1 MRWQKQAVM
10 ADKVAEMRDPSALFE
25 AHSAEEIRGL
35 ERKVRAEIEQ
45 KKEELR
51 QMVGERYR
59 DLIEAADTIEE
70 MRKSAGLVVGA
81 VRDMERYCGAL
92 KGKPSPAGGLRGPST
107 AQSQERF
114 YSTAAQIKL
123 LLEIPEKLWSAM
135 ESSQY
140 LRATQLYLLC
150 CHLHS
155 LLQLDSATSRYSP
168 VLARF
173 PILIRQVAA
182 AGTFRSTILQE
193 SKSLLKCPSASDQNV
208 AEALCSIMLLED
220 SSPRQALA
228 DFLLARKAGIQQLLH
243 QPHHGSGVKS
253 QVCSLVELLANTLY
267 QAHALFYIQPED
279 VPPNPS
285 LNCGLLFSMLETITA
300 QHRTGKGINVLREE
314 MQSVSWFKH
323 LPSSIVDFQPTLRTL
338 AHPINQDYLRETLQ
352 QWINMCNEDI
362 KSGISAL
369 LVYVTSLKGLAGIRD
384 AVWKLLTSESM
395 SQNWEKV
402 CQRLLDRPIRFWED
416 LMQQLFLDRLQ
427 TLIKEGL
434 ESISN
439 DSVQLLLSSLQE
451 LEGNPDTVK
460 HIQHES
466 NICSFLWSESQ
477 SDLPTD
483 AAWVNVG
490 SREPQRR
497 SGLSLKAQAV
507 TPCIQGFCQALDSKL
522 KMKLEDLFFYLPR
535 DPSATEQQNDSLTTG
550 AKLSAFD
557 RYGDASTV
565 QEMLSQHCLTCMQQI
580 QDSVRSQLQM
590 AAQIG
595 LGDHNTVLFSSKL
608 CKVLFL
614 ARLCQSLGELCP
626 HLKQCILGKSGILD
640 KSLRE
645 PRSGKKSGKGKTA
658 DKPQVLCKWQ
668 ELKDKLIKQSLDA
681 YAIWNSVVVKHLV
694 HSFTHT
700 LLLNAAGSVLATATQ
715 WEETEIQ
722 EETEAGSSVTSKIRL
737 PGQCSWYVQS
747 LLFSLCQAVNRVGGH
762 ALPKVTLQELLRTC
776 LEEVVSAYGTLCQET
791 VGKKQS
797 TSLTQSRALQLLF
810 DLRYICLILSS
821 RTEDGKNSKN
831 KPDSRVQQ
839 VADQLERCIDPFDL
853 DVFTPHLNVN
863 LNRLAQRTS
872 VLFGLLTGAEN
883 QFTSRSSALGIQ
895 EMHNVLPLA
904 SSQIRF
910 GLLPLSMSSSRKA
923 KSLGRTAEDVK
934 MQVPLTVPQAEDDRF
949 RPGSLFRQLA
959 TQEDDTQAPSLFK
972 LGWLSSMT
980 K

>member
-1 MRWQKQAVM
+1 M
-10 ADKVAEMRDPSALFE
+10 AAMKLSEVRDPSALFE
-25 AHSAEEIRGL
+25 AHSAEEIRVL

-59 DLIEAADTIEE
+59 DLIEAADTIGE
-70 MRKSAGLVVGA
+70 MRKSAGLVVEA

-92 KGKPSPAGGLRGPST
+92 KSKPSPASGLRGSSA

-123 LLEIPEKLWSAM
+123 LLEIPEKIWSAM

-150 CHLHS
+150 CHLHTH
-155 LLQLDSATSRYSP
+155 LQLDSSASRYSP

-193 SKSLLKCPSASDQNV
+193 SKSLLRCSSASDQSV

-228 DFLLARKAGIQQLLH
+228 DLLLARKAGIQQLLN
-243 QPHHGSGVKS
+243 QPHHGSSIKS

-267 QAHALFYIQPED
+267 QAHALFYTQPDD
-279 VPPNPS
+279 VPANPTLS
-285 LNCGLLFSMLETITA
+285 CGLLFSMLETVTA
-300 QHRTGKGINVLREE
+300 QQAGGKAVKVLREE

-323 LPSSIVDFQPTLRTL
+323 LPPSVADFQPTLRTL
-338 AHPINQDYLRETLQ
+338 AHPISQDYLRETLQ
-352 QWINMCNEDI
+352 QWIHLCNEDL

-369 LVYVTSLKGLAGIRD
+369 LVYVKTLKGLAGIRD
-384 AVWKLLTSESM
+384 AAWELLTSDSM

-402 CQRLLDRPIRFWED
+402 CRRLLDRPIRFWED
-416 LMQQLFLDRLQ
+416 MMQQLFLERLQ

-434 ESISN
+434 ESISS
-439 DSVQLLLSSLQE
+439 DSVQLLRSTLQD
-451 LEGNPDTVK
+451 LERSPDTLK
-460 HIQHES
+460 HAQHES

-483 AAWVNVG
+483 AAWISVANRG
-490 SREPQRR
+490 PQRR

-507 TPCIQGFCQALDSKL
+507 TPCVQSFCQALDSKL
-522 KMKLEDLFFYLPR
+522 KVKLEDLFSYLPR
-535 DPSATEQQNDSLTTG
+535 EASATDQQNEPLTAG
-550 AKLSAFD
+550 GKPSAFD

-565 QEMLSQHCLTCMQQI
+565 QQMLGHHCLACMQHI
-580 QDSVRSQLQM
+580 QDAVKAQLRT
-590 AAQIG
+590 AGGAE
-595 LGDHNTVLFSSKL
+595 LGDRNACAL

-614 ARLCQSLGELCP
+614 ARLCQSLSELCP
-626 HLKQCILGKSGILD
+626 HLKQCVLGKTGGIEQTI
-640 KSLRE
+640 RE
-645 PRSGKKSGKGKTA
+645 TKTGKKSGKGRA
-658 DKPQVLCKWQ
+658 AEKPQVVCKWQ
-668 ELKDKLIKQSLDA
+668 ELKDKLVNQSLEA
-681 YAIWNSVVVKHLV
+681 YSIWSTTVVKHLV
-694 HSFTHT
+694 HSFTNT
-700 LLLNAAGSVLATATQ
+700 LLQNTAGSALATATQ
-715 WEETEIQ
+715 WDEIEIQ

-737 PGQCSWYVQS
+737 PGQCSWHVQS
-747 LLFSLCQAVNRVGGH
+747 LLFNLCQAVNCVGGH
-762 ALPKVTLQELLRTC
+762 ALPKVTQQALLRSC
-776 LEEVVSAYGTLCQET
+776 QDEVLSAYEKLCEEGL
-791 VGKKQS
+791 GKKS
-797 TSLTQSRALQLLF
+797 ANSVTQTRALQLLF
-810 DLRYICLILSS
+810 DLRYLCLILGS
-821 RTEDGKNSKN
+821 RSEDGKSGKA
-831 KPDSRVQQ
+831 KPDSRIQQ
-839 VADQLERCIDPFDL
+839 VADQLESCIDPFDL

-872 VLFGLLTGAEN
+872 VLFGLLTGSEN
-883 QFTSRSSALGIQ
+883 QFTSRSSTLGVQ
-895 EMHNVLPLA
+895 ETHNVLPLA

-910 GLLPLSMSSSRKA
+910 GLLPLSMSSSRK
-923 KSLGRTAEDVK
+923 STSRTVEDVK
-934 MQVPLTVPQAEDDRF
+934 MQMPRTIPEPEDTF

-959 TQEDDTQAPSLFK
+959 TQDDDAQAPSLFK